1 MAAALQCEICGGKL
15 VGKPGGIFECD
26 SCGMEYST
34 EWAKAKIQ
42 EIKGTVKVE
51 GTVEVTGKVTVD
63 GPVKVEGGINVDG
76 LLKRGQMALADKDW
90 DKAEEIFEEALKIDS
105 ERADCHFGLLC
116 SKFRCPDLDSLLST
130 KYKKLKTDKDF
141 LRAVSFAD
149 SETRNRIAQV
159 ERDFS
164 ASQAAYE
171 LESIQKAQEMQRIRA
186 RLKPVQHLIC
196 CTDKLVAA
204 IKTDGT
210 LLIKLKDHL
219 DRFEKEMYDKVC
231 AELRKWEDIVSL
243 SASFQNIIGLKSDG
257 TVVAVSVYDSDN
269 DVIGISKWKDIIAID
284 ASDRRV
290 LGLKKDGTVIAVGKD
305 YRPDPLTHI
314 TKCDLSNWQNIAAI
328 SHIGDTDIG
337 IRTDGTFVPG
347 IVAYRDRE
355 KIKRI
360 SEWKNLVSLSEDDY
374 SYLSMGLCSDGTILE
389 LNGEHYAQG
398 IVQLYPS
405 KINHYALDTNGNVLK
420 YRGRGVFENYLMGEN
435 IVAVVSQ
442 GVDLICLKADG
453 TVLRRTNYR
462 IEPLF
467 SGQKLFENL
476 ETIEQER
483 KQIAEEKA
491 HRIEAKKAEDYET
504 ALNLSITPGSIDNIE
519 KAIRLFS
526 LLGDYKDSAEN
537 LVKCRIKKEELQ
549 KDAQYTSACVLMREN
564 RISSVG
570 KAQQEFKNLGAW
582 KDSKE
587 KVRECIQKIQTL
599 KAVDKLEQQKRDLE
613 TQRANLRGLFTGK
626 QRREIE
632 AQLAEIDSK
641 LKELN

>member
-1 MAAALQCEICGGKL
+1 MAALQCEICGGKL
-15 VGKPGGIFECD
+15 IGKPGGLFECEF
-26 SCGMEYST
+26 CGTEYST

-90 DKAEEIFEEALKIDS
+90 DKAEDIFEEALKIDS

-116 SKFRCPDLDSLLST
+116 SRFCCPDLDSLLST
-130 KYKKLKTDKDF
+130 KYKKLKTDKAF

-164 ASQAAYE
+164 ASLAAYE
-171 LESIQKAQEMQRIRA
+171 LESIQMAQEMQRIRA
-186 RLKPVQHLIC
+186 RLKPIQHLIC
-196 CTDKLVAA
+196 CNDELVAA
-204 IKTDGT
+204 VKTDGT
-210 LLIKLKDHL
+210 LLIKLKDQL
-219 DRFEKEMYDKVC
+219 YGFEKETYDKVC

-243 SASFQNIIGLKSDG
+243 SASHYAIIGLKSDG
-257 TVVAVSVYDSDN
+257 TVVAVSLYDSHN
-269 DVIGISKWKDIIAID
+269 DVIGVSEWMDIIAID
-284 ASDRRV
+284 ASSRRV
-290 LGLKKDGTVIAVGKD
+290 LGLKKDGSVIAVGKD

-347 IVAYRDRE
+347 IVAYRDQE

-360 SEWKNLVSLSEDDY
+360 SEWKNLVSLSGDDY
-374 SYLSMGLCSDGTILE
+374 GSLSMGLCSDGTILE
-389 LNGEHYAQG
+389 LNGERYAQG

-405 KINHYALDTNGNVLK
+405 KSKSYALDIDGNVLK

-435 IVAVVSQ
+435 IVAVVPQ
-442 GVDLICLKADG
+442 GFDLICLKEDG
-453 TVLRRTNYR
+453 TVLRRTNHR

-483 KQIAEEKA
+483 KQIAEEKTC
-491 HRIEAKKAEDYET
+491 RVEAKKAEDYEI
-504 ALNLSITPGSIDNIE
+504 ALNLLITWGSIDNIE

-549 KDAQYTSACVLMREN
+549 KDEQYTSACSLMQEN

-570 KAQQEFKNLGAW
+570 KAQQKFKSLGAW
-582 KDSKE
+582 KDSRE
-587 KVRECIQKIQTL
+587 KARECVQKIQTL
-599 KAVDKLEQQKRDLE
+599 KAIDKLEQQKRDLE
-613 TQRANLRGLFTGK
+613 SQRANLRGLFTGK

-632 AQLAEIDSK
+632 AQLAEIERE
-641 LKELN
+641 LKGLR

>member
-204 IKTDGT
+204 VKTDGT

-219 DRFEKEMYDKVC
+219 DRFEKEMYAKVC

-269 DVIGISKWKDIIAID
+269 DVIGISKWTDIIAID
-284 ASDRRV
+284 ASYRRV

-360 SEWKNLVSLSEDDY
+360 SEWKNLVSLSGDDY
-374 SYLSMGLCSDGTILE
+374 SSLSMGLCSDGTILE

-405 KINHYALDTNGNVLK
+405 KIYLYALDTNGNVLK
-420 YRGRGVFENYLMGEN
+420 YHGRGVFENYLMEEN

-442 GVDLICLKADG
+442 GHDLICLKADG
-453 TVLRRTNYR
+453 TVLRRTTHR

-476 ETIEQER
+476 ETIERER

-504 ALNLSITPGSIDNIE
+504 ALNLLMTWGSIYNIE

-549 KDAQYTSACVLMREN
+549 KDAQYTSACSLMREN

-570 KAQQEFKNLGAW
+570 KAQQEFQNLGAW
-582 KDSKE
+582 KDSRE
-587 KVRECIQKIQTL
+587 KVRECIQKIQTM

-632 AQLAEIDSK
+632 EQLAQVENELRK
-641 LKELN
+641 LK